1 MRRRRLRAR
10 RVTGPEEQRV
20 TWAPL
25 PAAYED
31 LDVALELLNPAD
43 PRARHQVR
51 LWWTFMDSSTG
62 STRWESWFPE
72 ALTAIAAWLEEV
84 PPVE

>member
-1 MRRRRLRAR
+1 MSAPQD
-10 RVTGPEEQRV
+10 GPENGQEDGPA
-20 TWAPL
+20 TLWAPL
-25 PAAYED
+25 PAVFED

-72 ALTAIAAWLEEV
+72 ALTAIAAWLDEV
-84 PPVE
+84 PPVD